1 VDSEGLALAFDER
14 DLDLDLGSL
23 EFRGLFG
30 NYLRVDFGLDYKND
44 CKS

>member
-1 VDSEGLALAFDER
+1 MDSEGLALAFDER
-14 DLDLDLGSL
+14 DLDLGRL

-30 NYLRVDFGLDYKND
+30 NYLRGDFGLDYKND